1 MRTFVILTWCV
12 RSHAWPCIFEF
23 RVNNKIFE
31 TWFDENATWS
41 ELNRTAGD
49 VLVGM
54 REHLEHKGHTHLY
67 GCESSACV
75 TGRLRDAMVAQ
86 QRSGC
91 AAGDIA
97 MPVQSSSAQ
106 CLSPACGKSTLSA
119 SSESRGADPGK
130 GSRSESWPR
139 GSFCSRAM
147 RSDHRP
153 NCAERV

>member
-1 MRTFVILTWCV
+1 MILTWCV

-67 GCESSACV
+67 GCASSACV

-91 AAGDIA
+91 AAGDSGFESFHTTVELA
-97 MPVQSSSAQ
+97 RETVGLQDVVREGDLWSWF
-106 CLSPACGKSTLSA
+106 CGELL
-119 SSESRGADPGK
+119 EMEMELLK
-130 GSRSESWPR
+130 GPE
-139 GSFCSRAM
+139 
-147 RSDHRP
+147 
-153 NCAERV
+153 